1 MRGNSHVRFL
11 EGLGARKGP
20 WPTRRHTPMLH
31 ETLNFI
37 RRHWPH
43 LLLVVPGAIVVT
55 ILHESAHAIAVLL
68 QGGTLSRFVWLPSAG
83 KWGYISY
90 NFPDGTTH
98 STLSIILAPY
108 CLWLL
113 LALLTSLVSFRLQKV
128 VYWKASF
135 LYFWSFVVPLADIAN
150 TAFPYL
156 AGKRNDFRAAFGQPS
171 VFAGAIISLFCVLT
185 VIGGYY
191 VQRRLYREDRLS
203 ASSYL
208 ALSSIVLVI
217 IVMLTVWKPLI

>member
-1 MRGNSHVRFL
+1 MI
-11 EGLGARKGP
+11 
-20 WPTRRHTPMLH
+20 LH
-31 ETLNFI
+31 ETLSFI

-55 ILHESAHAIAVLL
+55 VLHESAHALAVLL

-90 NFPDGTTH
+90 NFPDGVPY
-98 STLSIILAPY
+98 STLSITLAPY
-108 CLWLL
+108 CIWLL
-113 LALLTSLVSFRLQKV
+113 LALLSSVVSFRLQRL

-135 LYFWSFVVPLADIAN
+135 LYFWLFIVPLADIAN

-156 AGKRNDFRAAFGQPS
+156 AGKRNDFSSAFGQPS
-171 VFAGAIISLFCVLT
+171 VFTGVIISLLCALM

-191 VQRRLYREDRLS
+191 VQGRLYREDRLS
-203 ASSYL
+203 APSYL
-208 ALSSIVLVI
+208 ALSSIVLA
-217 IVMLTVWKPLI
+217 MLVTFTVWKPLV